1 MTATECLLEVRRMGA
16 DLVWRDGRLFVTPSG
31 ALTEPLKEEVRRLKP
46 DLVRLL
52 AAPPEDELA
61 ALRRLCPR
69 FWDVVETKDGRVGL
83 LWGVSRYGVAVW
95 FDPRDRISLVD
106 PREVVG

>member
-1 MTATECLLEVRRMGA
+1 MKASECLIEVRRLGA

-31 ALTEPLKEEVRRLKP
+31 ALTESLRAEVKRLKP

-52 AAPPEDELA
+52 ASPPGDELS
-61 ALRRLCPR
+61 ALRRLCPK
-69 FWDVVETKDGRVGL
+69 FWDIVELRDGRTGL

-95 FDPRDRISLVD
+95 LDPHGPISTIDPRDVAY
-106 PREVVG
+106 